1 MEMMNFAPNPLSLG
15 QNVGVL
21 PNIPQIWIKMRLNI
35 QENPSLT
42 LSHSNPPKCSIWPQ
56 TGEKNP
62 PNFGH
67 DEGKKSEI
75 WGKIAQKGKTPE
87 IWCGVGGA
95 GIGKNKDIWAQKV
108 FKIQH
113 LGRKRDKITKLVG
126 EKRAKA
132 TKLGRG
138 KE

>member
-1 MEMMNFAPNPLSLG
+1 MMNFAPNPLSLG

-21 PNIPQIWIKMRLNI
+21 PNIPQIWIKMGLNI

-87 IWCGVGGA
+87 IWCGVGEA
-95 GIGKNKDIWAQKV
+95 GTGKNKDIWAQKV

-113 LGRKRDKITKLVG
+113 LGRKRVKIMKLVG
-126 EKRAKA
+126 EKKAKA